1 MQELDNVQLNFD
13 NSTMTIMNIS
23 FGFIMFG
30 VALGLSLEDF
40 KRLMQM
46 PKLVIVGFFAQ
57 FLALPLV
64 TYIFVWIIK
73 PIPSVALGL
82 FLIAACPGGNI
93 SNFISSYGKA
103 NVALS
108 ITLTAIATSVAA
120 FLVPV
125 NFALWAGLYPDT
137 VALLKEV
144 DVSFWDL
151 LQTVFTLLGLPLIA
165 GLIVKN
171 RLPVLTEK
179 LIKPIKTLS
188 LLIFATFIVFA
199 LLKNGEYFMQY
210 IGIIFLIVFA
220 HNALALLTGFSIG
233 HLFRFDIP
241 TKRTLTIETGI
252 QNAGLGLV
260 IVFQF
265 FSELGG
271 MAVITAWWGIWDM
284 IAGLMLGF
292 YWSKKG

>member
-1 MQELDNVQLNFD
+1 MQELDSVQLNFD
-13 NSTMTIMNIS
+13 NSTMMIMNIS
-23 FGFIMFG
+23 LGFIMFG

-40 KRLMQM
+40 KRLVQM
-46 PKLVIVGFFAQ
+46 PKLVIVGFFSQ

-64 TYIFVWIIK
+64 TYIFVWIVQ

-108 ITLTAIATSVAA
+108 ITLTAIATSIAA

-125 NFALWAGLYPDT
+125 NFALWASFYPDT
-137 VALLKEV
+137 VSLLKEV
-144 DVSFWDL
+144 DVFFLDL
-151 LQTVFTLLGLPLIA
+151 LGTVFMLLGVPLMIGLLFKYKLP
-165 GLIVKN
+165 N
-171 RLPVLTEK
+171 LTEK
-179 LIKPIKTLS
+179 LIKPIKILS

-199 LLKNGEYFMQY
+199 LIKNGEYFIQY

-220 HNALALLTGFSIG
+220 HNGLALLTGYSIG
-233 HLFRFDIP
+233 HFFGFDTP

-292 YWSKKG
+292 YWSRKS

>member
-1 MQELDNVQLNFD
+1 MQELDSVQLDFD
-13 NSTMTIMNIS
+13 NSTMMIMNIS
-23 FGFIMFG
+23 LGLIMFG

-46 PKLVIVGFFAQ
+46 PKLVIVGFLSQ

-64 TYIFVWIIK
+64 TYIFVWIVQ

-108 ITLTAIATSVAA
+108 ITLTAIATSIAA
-120 FLVPV
+120 FLVPI
-125 NFALWAGLYPDT
+125 NFWVWASLYPDT
-137 VALLKEV
+137 VPLLKEV
-144 DVSFWDL
+144 EVPFLEL
-151 LQTVFTLLGLPLIA
+151 LSTVFMLLGVPLII
-165 GLIVKN
+165 GLTFKYKF
-171 RLPVLTEK
+171 PKLTEK

-199 LLKNGEYFMQY
+199 LLKNGEYFIKY

-220 HNALALLTGFSIG
+220 HNGLALLTGYSIG
-233 HLFRFDIP
+233 HLFKFDTP

-284 IAGLMLGF
+284 IAGLMLGY
-292 YWSKKG
+292 YWSRKG

>member
-1 MQELDNVQLNFD
+1 MQELDSVQLNFD
-13 NSTMTIMNIS
+13 NNTMTIMNLS
-23 FGFIMFG
+23 LGLIMFG

-46 PKLVIVGFFAQ
+46 PKLVIVGFLSQ
-57 FLALPLV
+57 FLALPVV
-64 TYIFVWIIK
+64 TYIFVWIVQ

-137 VALLKEV
+137 VTLLKDVE
-144 DVSFWDL
+144 VSFWDL
-151 LQTVFTLLGLPLIA
+151 LQTVFTLLGIPLIV
-165 GLIVKN
+165 GLIVKYK
-171 RLPVLTEK
+171 LPALTEK

-199 LLKNGEYFMQY
+199 LLKNGEYFIQY

-233 HLFRFDIP
+233 HLFRFDTP

-260 IVFQF
+260 IVFNF
-265 FSELGG
+265 FSDLGG

-292 YWSKKG
+292 YWSRKG

>member
-1 MQELDNVQLNFD
+1 MQELDSVQLNFD
-13 NSTMTIMNIS
+13 NSTMMIMNIS
-23 FGFIMFG
+23 LGFIMFG

-46 PKLVIVGFFAQ
+46 PKLVIVGFFSQ

-64 TYIFVWIIK
+64 TYIFVWIIQ

-108 ITLTAIATSVAA
+108 ITLTAIATSIAA
-120 FLVPV
+120 FLVPI

-137 VALLKEV
+137 VSLLKEV
-144 DVSFWDL
+144 NVSFLEL
-151 LQTVFTLLGLPLIA
+151 LGTVFMLLGIPLII
-165 GLIVKN
+165 GLFFKYKF
-171 RLPVLTEK
+171 PELTKK

-199 LLKNGEYFMQY
+199 LLKNGAYFIQY

-220 HNALALLTGFSIG
+220 HNALALLTGYSIG
-233 HLFRFDIP
+233 HFFGFDTP

-292 YWSKKG
+292 YWSKKK

>member
-1 MQELDNVQLNFD
+1 MQELDSVQLNFD
-13 NSTMTIMNIS
+13 NNTMTIMNLS
-23 FGFIMFG
+23 LGFIMFG

-46 PKLVIVGFFAQ
+46 PKLVIVGFLSQ
-57 FLALPLV
+57 FLALPVV
-64 TYIFVWIIK
+64 TYIFVWILQ

-137 VALLKEV
+137 VTLLKDV
-144 DVSFWDL
+144 QVSFWDL
-151 LQTVFTLLGLPLIA
+151 LQTVFTLLGIPLII
-165 GLIVKN
+165 GLIVKYK
-171 RLPVLTEK
+171 LPTLTEK
-179 LIKPIKTLS
+179 IIKPIKTLS

-199 LLKNGEYFMQY
+199 LLKNGEYFIQY

-220 HNALALLTGFSIG
+220 HNALALLTGFSVG
-233 HLFRFDIP
+233 HLFRFDTP

-260 IVFQF
+260 IVFNF

-292 YWSKKG
+292 YWSRRS